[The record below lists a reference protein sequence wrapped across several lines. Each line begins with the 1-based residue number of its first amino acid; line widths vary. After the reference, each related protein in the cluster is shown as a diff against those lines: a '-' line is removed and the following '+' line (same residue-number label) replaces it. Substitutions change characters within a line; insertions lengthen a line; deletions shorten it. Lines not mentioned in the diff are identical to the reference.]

1 MADAT
6 VMQRAE
12 ATAFDLALPI
22 GDGSTVEPW
31 PFATLF
37 LAPVSTG
44 DSHGE
49 GRIPGVE
56 SVPPMLRGRGNPG
69 LAVLRLGPFE
79 ALLVSETGA
88 DFPVKAGF
96 TENSFIEI
104 SHSLVGYYLR
114 GAQAEAV
121 LALGCP
127 IDMHPRAFPV
137 GMVTRT
143 LFAKFDIILWR
154 TGVTEFRLLVAR
166 SASLAFLAHLR
177 MVFPHVAA

>member
-88 DFPVKAGF
+88 DFPEKPVSRKIRLSKFRIVWSA
-96 TENSFIEI
+96 TI
-104 SHSLVGYYLR
+104 SGALR
-114 GAQAEAV
+114 
-121 LALGCP
+121 
-127 IDMHPRAFPV
+127 PRRF
-137 GMVTRT
+137 
-143 LFAKFDIILWR
+143 WR
-154 TGVTEFRLLVAR
+154 SVAR
-166 SASLAFLAHLR
+166 SICTR
-177 MVFPHVAA
+177 VPFP